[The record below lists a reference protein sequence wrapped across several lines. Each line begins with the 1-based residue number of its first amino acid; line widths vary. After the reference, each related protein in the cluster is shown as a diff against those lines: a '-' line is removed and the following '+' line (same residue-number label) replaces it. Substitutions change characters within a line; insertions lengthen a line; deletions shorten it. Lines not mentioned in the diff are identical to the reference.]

1 MAKEK
6 TSVSIAPWILE
17 AVRRH
22 AEAQGVSVSTI
33 LERGALREIA
43 ATHSAAARA
52 AVYGAG
58 AVATQEAEERAAA
71 EDIACAAEQRRSG
84 EAA

>member
-1 MAKEK
+1 MAKGR

-17 AVRRH
+17 AVRKH
-22 AEAQGVSVSTI
+22 AEAHSISVSTV

-43 ATHSAAARA
+43 ATHSSAARA
-52 AVYGAG
+52 AVYGSG
-58 AVATQEAEERAAA
+58 AVATQETDERLLA
-71 EDIACAAEQRRSG
+71 EDVQHVTAERRSG

>member
-1 MAKEK
+1 MTKGK

-17 AVRRH
+17 AVRKH
-22 AEAQGVSVSTI
+22 AEANGLSVSTV

-43 ATHSAAARA
+43 ATHSPAARA
-52 AVYGAG
+52 AVYGAD
-58 AVATQEAEERAAA
+58 AAAAQEADERVVT
-71 EDIACAAEQRRSG
+71 EDTTRAVDERRSS

>member
-1 MAKEK
+1 M
-6 TSVSIAPWILE
+6 
-17 AVRRH
+17 VRKH
-22 AEAQGVSVSTI
+22 AEANGLSVSTV

-43 ATHSAAARA
+43 ATHNTAARA

-58 AVATQEAEERAAA
+58 AVASQEADERVVAEDTARAAN
-71 EDIACAAEQRRSG
+71 EHRG

>member
-1 MAKEK
+1 MAKER

-17 AVRRH
+17 AVRKH
-22 AEAQGVSVSTI
+22 AEANGLSVSTV

-52 AVYGAG
+52 KVYGESAH
-58 AVATQEAEERAAA
+58 QEADERIVADDIARAAD
-71 EDIACAAEQRRSG
+71 EHRG

>member
-17 AVRRH
+17 AVRKH
-22 AEAQGVSVSTI
+22 AEAHGLSVSTV

-43 ATHSAAARA
+43 VAHTPAVRA

-58 AVATQEAEERAAA
+58 AIAAQEADERVTA
-71 EDIACAAEQRRSG
+71 EDIARSVDEHHAG

>member
-1 MAKEK
+1 MAKSK
-6 TSVSIAPWILE
+6 TSLSIAPWILE
-17 AVRRH
+17 AVRKH
-22 AEAQGVSVSTI
+22 AEENGISVSTV

-43 ATHSAAARA
+43 ASHDAAARA

-58 AVATQEAEERAAA
+58 AAATQEADERVVAEDLSRAAD
-71 EDIACAAEQRRSG
+71 EHRG

>member
-1 MAKEK
+1 M
-6 TSVSIAPWILE
+6 SIAPWILD
-17 AVRRH
+17 AVRKH
-22 AEAQGVSVSTI
+22 AERQGLSVSTV

-43 ATHSAAARA
+43 ATHSPTARA

-58 AVATQEAEERAAA
+58 AIAAQEAEERLLA
-71 EDIACAAEQRRSG
+71 EDTVRAVDERHAG

>member
-1 MAKEK
+1 MAKER

-17 AVRRH
+17 AVRKH
-22 AEAQGVSVSTI
+22 AEANGLSVSTV

-43 ATHSAAARA
+43 ATHSAAARTK
-52 AVYGAG
+52 VYGESAD
-58 AVATQEAEERAAA
+58 QEADERIVADDTARAAD
-71 EDIACAAEQRRSG
+71 ERRG

>member
-1 MAKEK
+1 MTKGK

-17 AVRRH
+17 AVRKH
-22 AEAQGVSVSTI
+22 AEANGLSVSTV

-43 ATHSAAARA
+43 ATHSPTARA
-52 AVYGAG
+52 AVYGAD
-58 AVATQEAEERAAA
+58 ASTTQEADEQIVTEDTTRAAD
-71 EDIACAAEQRRSG
+71 ERRSS

>member
-1 MAKEK
+1 MAKGR
-6 TSVSIAPWILE
+6 TSVSIAPWVLE
-17 AVRRH
+17 AVRKH
-22 AEAQGVSVSTI
+22 AEAHGLSVSTV

-43 ATHSAAARA
+43 ATHTPAARA

-58 AVATQEAEERAAA
+58 AVAAQEADERIVSEDVTRAAD
-71 EDIACAAEQRRSG
+71 EHRG